1 MSFIL
6 LLLSLMVFV
15 ILELVKRSGKKSTMR
30 EKSIPDVQT
39 SLKIVERYYH
49 PGHSWVV
56 LGSPDEV
63 TIGVD
68 DFAQRVIGHVSDIQL
83 PELWAN
89 VQQGQVYTTL
99 KHGGK
104 SLPQVA
110 PVSGVIVGINRK
122 LEQNPDLVNASPFD
136 QGWIVKVA
144 PANLSLELRNLL
156 KGVVA
161 ERWEEAVRN
170 QLVSWF
176 SHPTQPV
183 LQDGGR
189 IVDGVSDLLSDE
201 GWQRFTEEFFPIVM
215 TNRNNNQ
222 IKN

>member
-6 LLLSLMVFV
+6 LLLSLVVFV
-15 ILELVKRSGKKSTMR
+15 ILALVRSSGKKSKMR
-30 EKSIPDVQT
+30 EKSIPDVRT

-56 LGSPDEV
+56 LGPHDEV
-63 TIGVD
+63 TFGVD

-83 PELWAN
+83 PELLAK

-104 SLPQVA
+104 ALPQVA

-156 KGVVA
+156 KGTVA

-170 QLVSWF
+170 QLVGWF
-176 SHPTQPV
+176 SHPAHPV

-189 IVDGVSDLLSDE
+189 IVDGVSDLLSDD
-201 GWQRFTEEFFPIVM
+201 GWRRFTEEFFPM
-215 TNRNNNQ
+215 ATTNRNNNQ